1 MKTPGYR
8 NLTLLE
14 RRKLAHLDNSIDVI
28 IAADDARKRDYG
40 MTPAERCIWS
50 QIVGAFGCEATR

>member
-14 RRKLAHLDNSIDVI
+14 RRKLAHLDNSIDVLLV
-28 IAADDARKRDYG
+28 AADARRRDHG
-40 MTPAERCIWS
+40 MTPAERLIWS